1 MAKEKGFK
9 FFTDAKARKTQ
20 KRFAHFLRGYRKRQ
34 GLTQKQLASQLGYT
48 ELHYRKLE
56 SESAD
61 NTVIKSFDTL
71 GFFAKLQNMTTV
83 DFTSYIEQK
92 PIETRKELFPW
103 EVALLSAFTN
113 LDVETRM
120 AFVHGL
126 CGKTTETHLKKLKST
141 IDLAVEVNKL
151 LSDDQTEKALDFIRS
166 LAQKR

>member
-1 MAKEKGFK
+1 MLKEVYKWLK
-9 FFTDAKARKTQ
+9 KRVSSSLRTQRLKTQ

-83 DFTSYIEQK
+83 DFTSYIEQ
-92 PIETRKELFPW
+92 
-103 EVALLSAFTN
+103 N
-113 LDVETRM
+113 
-120 AFVHGL
+120 
-126 CGKTTETHLKKLKST
+126 
-141 IDLAVEVNKL
+141 
-151 LSDDQTEKALDFIRS
+151 Q
-166 LAQKR
+166 